1 MTKLTY
7 YFILDKDGKIYYDK
21 NEPIA
26 KHFDLIKDNNLI
38 EKEVAKLVYDPHN
51 RWEDS
56 DIGIV
61 GVERSI
67 DRYINP
73 LPFELSSVHLEAIEK
88 FVAKNEE
95 ISEEYFERDKKAILN
110 YTEKKKIEQSGL
122 SKLSKLRNGIK
133 Q

>member
-7 YFILDKDGKIYYDK
+7 YFVLDKEGKIYYDK

-26 KHFDLIKDNNLI
+26 KHFDLIENNNLI

-67 DRYINP
+67 NRYINP
-73 LPFELSSVHLEAIEK
+73 LPFELTSVHLEAIEK

-95 ISEEYFERDKKAILN
+95 ISEEYFEKDNLAIEAYL
-110 YTEKKKIEQSGL
+110 EKKKIEQSGKE
-122 SKLSKLRNGIK
+122 KLSKLRNGIK

>member
-95 ISEEYFERDKKAILN
+95 IVEEYFERDKKAILN